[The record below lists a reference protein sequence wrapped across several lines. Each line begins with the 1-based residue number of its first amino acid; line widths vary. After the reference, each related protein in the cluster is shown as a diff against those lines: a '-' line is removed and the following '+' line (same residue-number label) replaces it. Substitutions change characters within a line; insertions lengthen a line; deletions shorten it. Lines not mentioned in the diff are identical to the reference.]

1 MEAIAPKIETL
12 VHREAY
18 GKFVVEPMEQG
29 FATTVGNALR
39 RVLLSHVRG
48 AAITSIKID
57 GVLHEFSTIPGI
69 KEDATELI
77 LNLKDLAV
85 KVYGNG
91 ASDEEPP
98 RRVMR
103 IEREGE
109 GEITGA
115 DIETPEDVEIV
126 NPEVHIA
133 TISDE
138 NARLGM
144 EITVEVGKGYVLPER
159 QEGYKHVIG
168 TIPVGAAF
176 TPVKKVSFTAEPT
189 RVGGRTDLE
198 RLVMEIWTNGT
209 ITPSESLSQAASIL
223 QDYLQLFEVFG
234 EGTPRVRAAA
244 EEPEGREIIPDTRIE
259 ELDFSMRTY
268 NCLKKANVLTVRDLV
283 EKTEDELMEIRNFGK
298 KSLDEV
304 HEKLAK
310 HGLHLKDAGGE
321 AAPEGDGAEPG
332 AAVSAAPL
340 EEPGEKTEE
349 TA

>member
-1 MEAIAPKIETL
+1 MDAIAPKIETL
-12 VHREAY
+12 VLREIY
-18 GKFVVEPMEQG
+18 GKFVVEPLEQG
-29 FATTVGNALR
+29 FATTLGSALR

-57 GVLHEFSTIPGI
+57 GVLHEFSTIPGV

-85 KVYGNG
+85 KSFQNG
-91 ASDEEPP
+91 TSSEETWQ
-98 RRVMR
+98 RTLR
-103 IEREGE
+103 IDRQGE

-138 NARLGM
+138 GARLGM
-144 EITVEVGKGYVLPER
+144 ELIVEMGKGYVLPER
-159 QEGYKHVIG
+159 LEGYKHVIG

-176 TPVKKVSFTAEPT
+176 TPVRKVSFIAEPT

-198 RLVMEIWTNGT
+198 RLVMEVWTNGT
-209 ITPSESLSQAASIL
+209 IAPNEAVSE
-223 QDYLQLFEVFG
+223 
-234 EGTPRVRAAA
+234 AAA
-244 EEPEGREIIPDTRIE
+244 ILEEHLMLFRAFGDAEPRARLAAEDSTGREIIPDTRIE

-283 EKTEDELMEIRNFGK
+283 EKTEAELMEIRNFGK

-304 HEKLAK
+304 GEKLAK
-310 HGLHLKDAGGE
+310 HGLHLKDAEGE
-321 AAPEGDGAEPG
+321 APVAAE
-332 AAVSAAPL
+332 SA
-340 EEPGEKTEE
+340 EEEE
-349 TA
+349 TGEE